1 MRSAGANVFDE
12 TVTVTVTAG
21 VPGVAA
27 GVPAAGV
34 VALGTSV
41 GRDVALAVAVGNG
54 VAVEVAVTRT
64 TSGVAVLVAVGS
76 SATMSAGF
84 GSERGID
91 TRLVT
96 QAGRYAT
103 NHQAPRPIN
112 ATTAITAI
120 QRQGICVAG
129 LDDKSISMGR

>member
-12 TVTVTVTAG
+12 TVTATVAAG
-21 VPGVAA
+21 VPGVARA
-27 GVPAAGV
+27 AAGV
-34 VALGTSV
+34 LALETLV
-41 GRDVALAVAVGNG
+41 GRDVALVVAVGNG
-54 VAVEVAVTRT
+54 VAIGVAVTRT
-64 TSGVAVLVAVGS
+64 TSGVAVPVDVGS

-103 NHQAPRPIN
+103 NYHAPKPIN
-112 ATTAITAI
+112 AMAAMTAI
-120 QRQGICVAG
+120 QRQGI
-129 LDDKSISMGR
+129 

>member
-21 VPGVAA
+21 VPSVA
-27 GVPAAGV
+27 GTEAGV
-34 VALGTSV
+34 VALDAAV
-41 GRDVALAVAVGNG
+41 GRDVAVAVAVGTG
-54 VAVEVAVTRT
+54 VAMEVAVTRMI
-64 TSGVAVLVAVGS
+64 SGVAVLVGVGS
-76 SATMSAGF
+76 KATMSAGF

-96 QAGRYAT
+96 HAGRYAT

-112 ATTAITAI
+112 AMAAITAI
-120 QRQGICVAG
+120 QRQGICVVG
-129 LDDKSISMGR
+129 FDDKSISMGR